1 MLQITPTANT
11 ATWATLSV
19 EGLIVA
25 EWVQVLQ
32 RECRQRMDSGCSVVL
47 DLDGVSSIDYAG
59 VLMLRALPPVACG
72 DCECIATHQRP
83 SGRWRGMNPNG
94 RVTRSRVQATR
105 ATWLTLP
112 LAIAAAVVAVAR
124 LGNGT
129 GLDENGN
136 PLGTTVPQAG
146 EPVTFAAYVQPIF
159 TANCALSG

>member
-59 VLMLRALPPVACG
+59 VLMLRALP
-72 DCECIATHQRP
+72 
-83 SGRWRGMNPNG
+83 
-94 RVTRSRVQATR
+94 RSHVEIVNASPLIR
-105 ATWLTLP
+105 AL
-112 LAIAAAVVAVAR
+112 LAV
-124 LGNGT
+124 
-129 GLDENGN
+129 
-136 PLGTTVPQAG
+136 G
-146 EPVTFAAYVQPIF
+146 EA
-159 TANCALSG
+159 